1 MPSCKWPVPMHTR
14 SPCGTSST
22 VNAPSQH
29 PGRFNPPYTY
39 KHVPGCAY
47 RRVVPASTL
56 PSVAR
61 NKFCCGFLP
70 GSSQRLFQGATGDAQ
85 QKASTTAVDF
95 PPLPPL
101 SCLGGFLSPP
111 PDCSQQPSSLS
122 SWSCLSFVDVG
133 PFMLVTNSCFCVS
146 APNNN

>member
-1 MPSCKWPVPMHTR
+1 MFQGQTKPPHGQLHLCPILTRRIPTWLWLMPSCKWPVPMHTR

-47 RRVVPASTL
+47 RRVVPASSL

-61 NKFCCGFLP
+61 NRFCCGFLP
-70 GSSQRLFQGATGDAQ
+70 GSSQSLSQGRTDLVQ
-85 QKASTTAVDF
+85 RTASTTAANF

-101 SCLGGFLSPP
+101 SCLGGFLIPLADQS
-111 PDCSQQPSSLS
+111 
-122 SWSCLSFVDVG
+122 
-133 PFMLVTNSCFCVS
+133 
-146 APNNN
+146 